1 MHVFRKRLCFLLGAV
16 LVLLL
21 ASFTYHRL
29 ALQRE
34 KASLNPMGQMVSVN
48 GHDMSV
54 FVKGNGPQTLVFL
67 SGAGTASPILDF
79 KDLYDGLSKQYKIV
93 VVERAGYGYSED
105 TSKSRDVSEVLSETR
120 QALAKAHVSGPYIIL
135 SHSMASLETLLW
147 QEKYPSEIQ
156 AVIGLD
162 WALPESYAHL
172 KMHSQILRMA
182 RLGSQLGLLRYIPSR
197 LYVPNE
203 NLSSRD
209 RRLYQRIAYRQILS
223 QAMLNESLSVKGN
236 AKKVD
241 AKINSQIPT
250 LLLVSNGEGTSF
262 SKEEWRN
269 YAARFAKDQKNIE
282 LTFYDAPHYLYHYQT
297 KEVVAKIEDFIK
309 GTTDYTN
316 LCY

>member
-1 MHVFRKRLCFLLGAV
+1 MHVFRKRLLFLLGLV
-16 LVLLL
+16 LFLLL
-21 ASFTYHRL
+21 ASFIYHRL
-29 ALQRE
+29 GLQRE
-34 KASLNPMGQMVSVN
+34 KASLNTMGQMVSVN

-54 FVKGNGPQTLVFL
+54 FVKGEGAQTLVFL

-162 WALPESYAHL
+162 WALPKSYAHL

-182 RLGSQLGLLRYIPSR
+182 RLGSQLGLLRYIP
-197 LYVPNE
+197 NE
-203 NLSSRD
+203 NLSSSD

-223 QAMLNESLSVKGN
+223 QAMLNESLSVKEN

-241 AKINSQIPT
+241 TKIYSQIPT
-250 LLLVSNGEGTSF
+250 LLLVSNGEGTGF
-262 SKEEWRN
+262 SQEEWRH
-269 YAARFAKDQKNIE
+269 YATRFAKDQENIE

-309 GTTDYTN
+309 EITD
-316 LCY
+316 

>member
-1 MHVFRKRLCFLLGAV
+1 MHVFRKRLLFLLGAV
-16 LVLLL
+16 LLLL
-21 ASFTYHRL
+21 LSSFTYHRL
-29 ALQRE
+29 SLQRE

-105 TSKSRDVSEVLSETR
+105 TSKSRDVYEVLSETR

-156 AVIGLD
+156 AIIGLD
-162 WALPESYAHL
+162 WALPESYSQL
-172 KMHSQILRMA
+172 RMHSQILRMA

-203 NLSSRD
+203 NLSSSD

-241 AKINSQIPT
+241 AKINSQIST

-309 GTTDYTN
+309 GTTD
-316 LCY
+316 

>member
-1 MHVFRKRLCFLLGAV
+1 MHVFMKRLLFLMGAV

-21 ASFTYHRL
+21 ASFIYHRL

-120 QALAKAHVSGPYIIL
+120 QALAKAQVSGPYIIL

-147 QEKYPSEIQ
+147 QEKYPSEIK
-156 AVIGLD
+156 AIIGLD
-162 WALPESYAHL
+162 WALPESYSQL
-172 KMHSQILRMA
+172 RMHSQILRMA

-203 NLSSRD
+203 NLSSSD

-223 QAMLNESLSVKGN
+223 QAMLNESLSVKEN

-241 AKINSQIPT
+241 DKIDSQIPT

-309 GTTDYTN
+309 GTTD
-316 LCY
+316 

>member
-1 MHVFRKRLCFLLGAV
+1 M
-16 LVLLL
+16 LL

-34 KASLNPMGQMVSVN
+34 KASLKPMGQMVSVN
-48 GHDMSV
+48 GHEMSI
-54 FVKGNGPQTLVFL
+54 FVKGEGPQTLVFL

-120 QALAKAHVSGPYIIL
+120 QALARAHVSGPYIIL

-147 QEKYPSEIQ
+147 QEKYPSEVKAI
-156 AVIGLD
+156 IGLD

-172 KMHSQILRMA
+172 KMHPQILRMA

-203 NLSSRD
+203 NLSSSD

-223 QAMLNESLSVKGN
+223 QAMLNESLSVKEN

-241 AKINSQIPT
+241 AKIDSQIPT

-309 GTTDYTN
+309 GTTD
-316 LCY
+316 

>member
-1 MHVFRKRLCFLLGAV
+1 MHVFMKRLLFLMGAV

-21 ASFTYHRL
+21 ASFIYHRL
-29 ALQRE
+29 AFQRE

-54 FVKGNGPQTLVFL
+54 FVKGNSPQTLVFL

-105 TSKSRDVSEVLSETR
+105 TSKSRDVYEVLSETR

-156 AVIGLD
+156 AIIGLD
-162 WALPESYAHL
+162 WALPESYYQI
-172 KMHSQILRMA
+172 KMHPQMLSMA
-182 RLGSQLGLLRYIPSR
+182 RWGSQLGLLRYLPSR
-197 LYVPNE
+197 LYMPNE
-203 NLSSRD
+203 NLSSSD

-223 QAMLNESLSVKGN
+223 QAMLNESLSVKEN

-262 SKEEWRN
+262 SQEEWRH
-269 YAARFAKDQKNIE
+269 YATRFAKDQKNIE

-297 KEVVAKIEDFIK
+297 TEVVAKIEDFIK
-309 GTTDYTN
+309 GTTD
-316 LCY
+316 

>member
-1 MHVFRKRLCFLLGAV
+1 MHVFMKRLLFLMGAV

-21 ASFTYHRL
+21 ASFIYHRL

-147 QEKYPSEIQ
+147 QEKYPSEIK
-156 AVIGLD
+156 AIIGLD

-172 KMHSQILRMA
+172 KMHPQILRMA

-197 LYVPNE
+197 LYVPNA
-203 NLSSRD
+203 NLSSSD
-209 RRLYQRIAYRQILS
+209 RRLYQRIAYCQILS
-223 QAMLNESLSVKGN
+223 QAMLNESLSVKEN

-309 GTTDYTN
+309 GTTD
-316 LCY
+316 

>member
-1 MHVFRKRLCFLLGAV
+1 MHVFMKRLLFLMGAV

-21 ASFTYHRL
+21 ASFIYHRL

-120 QALAKAHVSGPYIIL
+120 QALAKAQVSGPYIIL

-162 WALPESYAHL
+162 WALPESYSQL
-172 KMHSQILRMA
+172 RMHSQILRMA

-203 NLSSRD
+203 NLSSSD

-223 QAMLNESLSVKGN
+223 KAMLNESLSVKEN
-236 AKKVD
+236 AKKVTSSID
-241 AKINSQIPT
+241 LQIPT
-250 LLLVSNGEGTSF
+250 LLMVSDGEGTGF
-262 SKEEWRN
+262 SQEDWRH
-269 YAARFAKDQKNIE
+269 YATSFAKDQKNIE
-282 LTFYDAPHYLYHYQT
+282 VTFYDAPHYLYHYQT
-297 KEVVAKIEDFIK
+297 KEVAAKIEEFIK
-309 GTTDYTN
+309 KTTD
-316 LCY
+316 

>member
-1 MHVFRKRLCFLLGAV
+1 MHVFMKRLLFLMGAV

-21 ASFTYHRL
+21 ASFIYHRL
-29 ALQRE
+29 DLQRE
-34 KASLNPMGQMVSVN
+34 KTSLNPMGQMVSVN

-79 KDLYDGLSKQYKIV
+79 KDLYDGLSKKYKIV

-120 QALAKAHVSGPYIIL
+120 QALAKAQVSGPYIIL

-147 QEKYPSEIQ
+147 QEKYPSEIK
-156 AVIGLD
+156 AIIGLD
-162 WALPESYAHL
+162 WALPESYSQL
-172 KMHSQILRMA
+172 RMHSQILRMA
-182 RLGSQLGLLRYIPSR
+182 RLGSRLGLLRYIPSR

-203 NLSSRD
+203 NLSSSD

-223 QAMLNESLSVKGN
+223 QAMLNESLSVKEN

-241 AKINSQIPT
+241 AKIDSQIPT

-269 YAARFAKDQKNIE
+269 YAARFAKDQENIE

-309 GTTDYTN
+309 GTTD
-316 LCY
+316 

>member
-1 MHVFRKRLCFLLGAV
+1 MHVFMKRLLFLMGAV

-21 ASFTYHRL
+21 ASFIYHRL

-120 QALAKAHVSGPYIIL
+120 QALAKAQVSGPYIIL

-147 QEKYPSEIQ
+147 QEKYPSEIK
-156 AVIGLD
+156 AIIGLD
-162 WALPESYAHL
+162 WALPESYSQL
-172 KMHSQILRMA
+172 RMHSQILRMA

-203 NLSSRD
+203 NLSSSD

-241 AKINSQIPT
+241 AKINSQIST

-269 YAARFAKDQKNIE
+269 YATRFAKDQKNIE

-309 GTTDYTN
+309 GTTD
-316 LCY
+316 

>member
-1 MHVFRKRLCFLLGAV
+1 MPVFMKRLCFLQGLV

-21 ASFTYHRL
+21 TSFTYHRL

-79 KDLYDGLSKQYKIV
+79 KDLYDGLSKEYKIV
-93 VVERAGYGYSED
+93 LVERAGYGYSED
-105 TSKSRDVSEVLSETR
+105 TSKSRDVSVILSETR
-120 QALAKAHVSGPYIIL
+120 QALAKAQVSGPYIIL

-147 QEKYPSEIQ
+147 QEKYPSEIK
-156 AVIGLD
+156 AIIGLD
-162 WALPESYAHL
+162 WALPESYL
-172 KMHSQILRMA
+172 QLRMHSQILRMA
-182 RLGSQLGLLRYIPSR
+182 RLGSQLGLLRYLPSR
-197 LYVPNE
+197 LYMPNE
-203 NLSSRD
+203 NLSSSD

-223 QAMLNESLSVKGN
+223 KAMLNESLSVKEN
-236 AKKVD
+236 AKKVTSSID
-241 AKINSQIPT
+241 SHIPI
-250 LLLVSNGEGTSF
+250 LLMVSDGEGTVF
-262 SKEEWRN
+262 SQEEWRN

-309 GTTDYTN
+309 GTTD
-316 LCY
+316 

>member
-1 MHVFRKRLCFLLGAV
+1 MPVFMKRLLFLMGAV

-21 ASFTYHRL
+21 ASFIYHRL

-79 KDLYDGLSKQYKIV
+79 KDLYNGLSKQYKIV

-135 SHSMASLETLLW
+135 SHSMSSLETLLW

-162 WALPESYAHL
+162 WALPESYL
-172 KMHSQILRMA
+172 QLRMHSQILRMA
-182 RLGSQLGLLRYIPSR
+182 RLGSQLGLLRYLPSR
-197 LYVPNE
+197 LYMPNE
-203 NLSSRD
+203 NLSSSD

-223 QAMLNESLSVKGN
+223 QAMLNESLSVKEN
-236 AKKVD
+236 AKKVTSSID
-241 AKINSQIPT
+241 SHIPT
-250 LLLVSNGEGTSF
+250 LLMVSHGEGTVF
-262 SKEEWRN
+262 SQEEWRH
-269 YAARFAKDQKNIE
+269 YATRFAKDQEKIE

-309 GTTDYTN
+309 GTTD
-316 LCY
+316 

>member
-1 MHVFRKRLCFLLGAV
+1 MHVFMKRLLFLMGAV

-34 KASLNPMGQMVSVN
+34 KASLNPMGQMVSVK

-156 AVIGLD
+156 AIIGLD
-162 WALPESYAHL
+162 WALPESYSQL
-172 KMHSQILRMA
+172 RMHSQILRMA

-203 NLSSRD
+203 NLSSSD

-241 AKINSQIPT
+241 AKIDSQIPT

-262 SKEEWRN
+262 SQEEWRH
-269 YAARFAKDQKNIE
+269 YATRFAKDQKNIE

-297 KEVVAKIEDFIK
+297 KEVVAKIEDFIE
-309 GTTDYTN
+309 GTTD
-316 LCY
+316 

>member
-1 MHVFRKRLCFLLGAV
+1 MTMHVFMKRLLFLMGAV

-21 ASFTYHRL
+21 ASFIYHRL

-105 TSKSRDVSEVLSETR
+105 TSKSREVSEVLSETR
-120 QALAKAHVSGPYIIL
+120 QALAKAQVSGPYIIL

-156 AVIGLD
+156 AIIGLD
-162 WALPESYAHL
+162 WALPESYSQL
-172 KMHSQILRMA
+172 RMHSQILRMA

-203 NLSSRD
+203 NLSSSD

-223 QAMLNESLSVKGN
+223 QAMLNESLSVKEN

-241 AKINSQIPT
+241 AKIDSQIPT

-309 GTTDYTN
+309 GTTD
-316 LCY
+316 

>member
-1 MHVFRKRLCFLLGAV
+1 MHVFMKRLLFLMGAV

-21 ASFTYHRL
+21 ANFIYHRL

-120 QALAKAHVSGPYIIL
+120 QALAKAQVSGPYIIL

-147 QEKYPSEIQ
+147 QEKYPSEIK
-156 AVIGLD
+156 AIIGLD

-203 NLSSRD
+203 NLSSSD

-241 AKINSQIPT
+241 AKIDSQIPT
-250 LLLVSNGEGTSF
+250 LLMVSNGEGTGF
-262 SKEEWRN
+262 GQEEWRN

-309 GTTDYTN
+309 GTTD
-316 LCY
+316 

>member
-1 MHVFRKRLCFLLGAV
+1 MHVFMKRLLFLMGAV

-21 ASFTYHRL
+21 ASFIYHRL

-120 QALAKAHVSGPYIIL
+120 QALAKAQVSGPYIIL

-147 QEKYPSEIQ
+147 QEKYPSEIK
-156 AVIGLD
+156 AIIGLD
-162 WALPESYAHL
+162 WALPESYSQL
-172 KMHSQILRMA
+172 RMHSQILRMA

-203 NLSSRD
+203 NLSSSD

-269 YAARFAKDQKNIE
+269 YATRFAKDQKNIE

-309 GTTDYTN
+309 GTTD
-316 LCY
+316 

>member
-1 MHVFRKRLCFLLGAV
+1 MHVFMKRLLFLMGAV

-21 ASFTYHRL
+21 ASFIYHRL

-120 QALAKAHVSGPYIIL
+120 QALAKAQVSGPYIIL

-147 QEKYPSEIQ
+147 QEKYPSEIK
-156 AVIGLD
+156 AIIGLD
-162 WALPESYAHL
+162 WALSESYSQL
-172 KMHSQILRMA
+172 RMHSQILRMA
-182 RLGSQLGLLRYIPSR
+182 RLGSQLGLSRYIPSR

-203 NLSSRD
+203 NLSSSD

-269 YAARFAKDQKNIE
+269 YATRFAKDQKNIE

-309 GTTDYTN
+309 GTTD
-316 LCY
+316 

>member
-1 MHVFRKRLCFLLGAV
+1 MPVFMKRLCFLLGLV

-21 ASFTYHRL
+21 TSFTYHRL

-34 KASLNPMGQMVSVN
+34 KTSLNPMGQMVSVN

-79 KDLYDGLSKQYKIV
+79 KDLYDGLSKEYKIV
-93 VVERAGYGYSED
+93 LVERAGYGYSED
-105 TSKSRDVSEVLSETR
+105 TSKSRDVSVILSETR
-120 QALAKAHVSGPYIIL
+120 QALAKAQVSGPYIIL

-147 QEKYPSEIQ
+147 QEKYPSEIK
-156 AVIGLD
+156 AIIGLD
-162 WALPESYAHL
+162 WALPESYL
-172 KMHSQILRMA
+172 QLRMHSQILRMA
-182 RLGSQLGLLRYIPSR
+182 RLGSQLGLLRYLPSR
-197 LYVPNE
+197 LYMPNE
-203 NLSSRD
+203 NLSSSD

-223 QAMLNESLSVKGN
+223 QAMLNESLSVKEN

-241 AKINSQIPT
+241 AKIDSQIPT
-250 LLLVSNGEGTSF
+250 LLLVSNGEGMGF
-262 SKEEWRN
+262 SQEEWRN

-309 GTTDYTN
+309 GTTD
-316 LCY
+316 

>member
-1 MHVFRKRLCFLLGAV
+1 MHVFMKRLLFLMGAV

-21 ASFTYHRL
+21 ASFIYHRL

-120 QALAKAHVSGPYIIL
+120 QALAKAQVSGPYIIL

-147 QEKYPSEIQ
+147 QEKYPSEIK
-156 AVIGLD
+156 AIIGLD
-162 WALPESYAHL
+162 WALPESYSQL
-172 KMHSQILRMA
+172 RMHSQILRMA

-203 NLSSRD
+203 NLSSSD

-236 AKKVD
+236 TKKVD

-269 YAARFAKDQKNIE
+269 YATRFAKDQKNIE

-309 GTTDYTN
+309 GTTD
-316 LCY
+316 

>member
-1 MHVFRKRLCFLLGAV
+1 MHVFMKRLLFLMGAV

-21 ASFTYHRL
+21 ASFIYHRL

-120 QALAKAHVSGPYIIL
+120 QALAKAQVSGPYIIL

-147 QEKYPSEIQ
+147 QEKYPSEIK
-156 AVIGLD
+156 AIIGLD

-172 KMHSQILRMA
+172 KIHSQILRMA

-203 NLSSRD
+203 NLSSSD

-223 QAMLNESLSVKGN
+223 QAMLNESLSVKEN

-241 AKINSQIPT
+241 AKIDSQIPT

-282 LTFYDAPHYLYHYQT
+282 LTFYDAPHYLYHYRT

-309 GTTDYTN
+309 ETTD
-316 LCY
+316 

>member
-1 MHVFRKRLCFLLGAV
+1 MHVFMKRLLFLMGAV

-21 ASFTYHRL
+21 ASFIYHRL

-105 TSKSRDVSEVLSETR
+105 TSKFRDVSEVLSETR
-120 QALAKAHVSGPYIIL
+120 QALAKAQVSGPYIIL

-162 WALPESYAHL
+162 WALPESYSQL
-172 KMHSQILRMA
+172 RMHSQILRMA

-203 NLSSRD
+203 NLSSSD

-223 QAMLNESLSVKGN
+223 QAMLNESLSVKRN

-309 GTTDYTN
+309 GTTD
-316 LCY
+316 

>member
-1 MHVFRKRLCFLLGAV
+1 MHVFMKRLLFLMGAV

-156 AVIGLD
+156 AIIGLD
-162 WALPESYAHL
+162 WALPESYSQL
-172 KMHSQILRMA
+172 RMHSQILRMA

-203 NLSSRD
+203 NLSSSD

-241 AKINSQIPT
+241 AKIDSQIPT

-262 SKEEWRN
+262 SQEEWRH
-269 YAARFAKDQKNIE
+269 YATRFAKDQKNIE

-309 GTTDYTN
+309 GTTD
-316 LCY
+316 

>member
-1 MHVFRKRLCFLLGAV
+1 MHVFRKRLLFLLGAV

-34 KASLNPMGQMVSVN
+34 KASLKPMGQMVSVN
-48 GHDMSV
+48 GHEMSI
-54 FVKGNGPQTLVFL
+54 FVKGEGPQTLVFL
-67 SGAGTASPILDF
+67 SGAGIASPILDF

-147 QEKYPSEIQ
+147 QEKYPSEVKAI
-156 AVIGLD
+156 IGLD

-172 KMHSQILRMA
+172 KMYPQILRMA
-182 RLGSQLGLLRYIPSR
+182 RWGSQLGLLRSLPSR
-197 LYVPNE
+197 LYVPNA
-203 NLSSRD
+203 NLSSSD

-223 QAMLNESLSVKGN
+223 KAMLNESLSVKEN
-236 AKKVD
+236 AKKVTSSID
-241 AKINSQIPT
+241 SQIPT
-250 LLLVSNGEGTSF
+250 LLMVSNGEGTGF
-262 SKEEWRN
+262 SQEDWRY
-269 YAARFAKDQKNIE
+269 YASSFAKDQKNIAV
-282 LTFYDAPHYLYHYQT
+282 TFYDSPHYLYHYQT
-297 KEVVAKIEDFIK
+297 KEVAAKIEEFIK
-309 GTTDYTN
+309 ETID
-316 LCY
+316 

>member
-1 MHVFRKRLCFLLGAV
+1 MHVFMKRLLFLMGAV

-21 ASFTYHRL
+21 ASFIYHRL

-120 QALAKAHVSGPYIIL
+120 QALAKAQVSGPYIIL

-147 QEKYPSEIQ
+147 QEKYPSEIK
-156 AVIGLD
+156 AIIGLD
-162 WALPESYAHL
+162 WALPESYSQL
-172 KMHSQILRMA
+172 RMHSQILRMA

-203 NLSSRD
+203 NLSSSD

-223 QAMLNESLSVKGN
+223 QAMLNESLSVNEN

-262 SKEEWRN
+262 SQEDWRH
-269 YAARFAKDQKNIE
+269 YATSFTKDQKNIE
-282 LTFYDAPHYLYHYQT
+282 VTFYDSPHYLYHYQT
-297 KEVVAKIEDFIK
+297 KEVAAKIEEFIK
-309 GTTDYTN
+309 KTTD
-316 LCY
+316 

>member
-1 MHVFRKRLCFLLGAV
+1 MHVFMKRLLFLMGAV

-21 ASFTYHRL
+21 ASFIYHRL

-79 KDLYDGLSKQYKIV
+79 KDLYDGLSKKYKIV

-156 AVIGLD
+156 AIIGLD
-162 WALPESYAHL
+162 WALPESYSQL
-172 KMHSQILRMA
+172 RMHSQILRMA

-203 NLSSRD
+203 NLSSSD

-241 AKINSQIPT
+241 AKINSQIST

-269 YAARFAKDQKNIE
+269 YATRFAKDQKNIE
-282 LTFYDAPHYLYHYQT
+282 LTFYDAPHYLYHYRT

-309 GTTDYTN
+309 GTTD
-316 LCY
+316 

>member
-1 MHVFRKRLCFLLGAV
+1 MHVFMKRLLFLMGAV

-21 ASFTYHRL
+21 ASFIYHRL

-156 AVIGLD
+156 AIIGLD
-162 WALPESYAHL
+162 WALPESYSQL
-172 KMHSQILRMA
+172 RMHPQILRMA

-203 NLSSRD
+203 NLSSSD

-241 AKINSQIPT
+241 AKIDSQIPT

-269 YAARFAKDQKNIE
+269 YATRFAKDQKNIE
-282 LTFYDAPHYLYHYQT
+282 LTFYDAPHYFYHYQT

-309 GTTDYTN
+309 GTTD
-316 LCY
+316 

>member
-1 MHVFRKRLCFLLGAV
+1 MHVFMKRLLFLMGAV

-21 ASFTYHRL
+21 ASFIYHRL

-79 KDLYDGLSKQYKIV
+79 KDLYDGLSKKYKIV

-120 QALAKAHVSGPYIIL
+120 QALAKAQVSGPYIIL

-147 QEKYPSEIQ
+147 QEKYPSEIK
-156 AVIGLD
+156 AIIGLD
-162 WALPESYAHL
+162 WALPESYSQL
-172 KMHSQILRMA
+172 RMHSQILRMA
-182 RLGSQLGLLRYIPSR
+182 RLGSRLGLLRYIPSR

-203 NLSSRD
+203 NLSSSD

-269 YAARFAKDQKNIE
+269 YAARFAKDQENIE

-309 GTTDYTN
+309 GTTD
-316 LCY
+316 

>member
-1 MHVFRKRLCFLLGAV
+1 MHVFMKRLLFLMGAV

-21 ASFTYHRL
+21 ASFIYHRL

-48 GHDMSV
+48 GHDMSI

-120 QALAKAHVSGPYIIL
+120 QALAKAQVSGPYIIL

-147 QEKYPSEIQ
+147 QEKYPSEIK
-156 AVIGLD
+156 AIIGLD

-172 KMHSQILRMA
+172 TMHPQILRMA

-203 NLSSRD
+203 NLSSSD

-223 QAMLNESLSVKGN
+223 QAMLNESLSVKEN

-241 AKINSQIPT
+241 DKIDSQIPT

-309 GTTDYTN
+309 GITD
-316 LCY
+316 

>member
-1 MHVFRKRLCFLLGAV
+1 MHVFRKRLLFLLGAV

-34 KASLNPMGQMVSVN
+34 KASLKPMGQMVSVN

-54 FVKGNGPQTLVFL
+54 FVKGEGPQTLVFL

-120 QALAKAHVSGPYIIL
+120 QALAKAQVSGPYIIL

-147 QEKYPSEIQ
+147 QEKYPSEIK
-156 AVIGLD
+156 AIIGLD

-172 KMHSQILRMA
+172 KMHPQILRMA

-203 NLSSRD
+203 NLSSSD

-223 QAMLNESLSVKGN
+223 QAMLNESLSVNEN

-309 GTTDYTN
+309 GTTD
-316 LCY
+316 

>member
-1 MHVFRKRLCFLLGAV
+1 MHVFMKRLLFLMGAV

-21 ASFTYHRL
+21 ASFIYHRL

-120 QALAKAHVSGPYIIL
+120 QALAKAQVSGPYIIL

-147 QEKYPSEIQ
+147 QEKYPSEIK
-156 AVIGLD
+156 AIIGLD
-162 WALPESYAHL
+162 WALPESDSQL
-172 KMHSQILRMA
+172 RMHSQILRMA

-203 NLSSRD
+203 NLSSSD

-241 AKINSQIPT
+241 AKIDSQIPT

-282 LTFYDAPHYLYHYQT
+282 VTFYDAPHYLYHYQT
-297 KEVVAKIEDFIK
+297 KEVVDKIEDFIK
-309 GTTDYTN
+309 GTTD
-316 LCY
+316 

>member
-1 MHVFRKRLCFLLGAV
+1 MHVFMKRLLFLMGAV
-16 LVLLL
+16 LFLLL
-21 ASFTYHRL
+21 ASFIYHRL

-120 QALAKAHVSGPYIIL
+120 QALSKAHVSGPYIIL

-147 QEKYPSEIQ
+147 QEKYPSEIK
-156 AVIGLD
+156 AIIGLD
-162 WALPESYAHL
+162 WALPESYSQL
-172 KMHSQILRMA
+172 RMHSQILRMA

-203 NLSSRD
+203 NPSSSD

-282 LTFYDAPHYLYHYQT
+282 LTFYDAPHYLYHYQS

-309 GTTDYTN
+309 GTTD
-316 LCY
+316 

>member
-1 MHVFRKRLCFLLGAV
+1 MHVFRKRLLFLLGAV

-34 KASLNPMGQMVSVN
+34 KVSLNPMGQMVSVN

-54 FVKGNGPQTLVFL
+54 FVKGEGPQTLVFL

-120 QALAKAHVSGPYIIL
+120 QALAKAQVSGPYIIL

-162 WALPESYAHL
+162 WSLPESYSQL
-172 KMHSQILRMA
+172 RMHSQILRMA

-203 NLSSRD
+203 NLSSSD

-223 QAMLNESLSVKGN
+223 QAMLNESLSVEEN

-297 KEVVAKIEDFIK
+297 KEVVAKIEEFIK
-309 GTTDYTN
+309 GTTD
-316 LCY
+316 

>member
-1 MHVFRKRLCFLLGAV
+1 MTMHVFMKRLLFLMGAV

-21 ASFTYHRL
+21 ASFIYHRL

-105 TSKSRDVSEVLSETR
+105 TSKSREVSEVLSETR
-120 QALAKAHVSGPYIIL
+120 QALAKAQVSGPYIIL

-162 WALPESYAHL
+162 WALPESYSQL
-172 KMHSQILRMA
+172 RMHSQILRMA

-203 NLSSRD
+203 NLSSSD

-223 QAMLNESLSVKGN
+223 QAMLNESLSVKEN

-309 GTTDYTN
+309 GTTD
-316 LCY
+316 

>member
-1 MHVFRKRLCFLLGAV
+1 MHVFMKRLLFLMGAV

-21 ASFTYHRL
+21 ASFIYHRL

-147 QEKYPSEIQ
+147 QEKYPSEIK
-156 AVIGLD
+156 AIIGLD
-162 WALPESYAHL
+162 WALPESYSQL
-172 KMHSQILRMA
+172 RMHSQILRMA

-203 NLSSRD
+203 NLSSSD

-241 AKINSQIPT
+241 AKINSQIST

-269 YAARFAKDQKNIE
+269 YATRFAKDQKNIE
-282 LTFYDAPHYLYHYQT
+282 LTFYDAPHYLYHYRT

-309 GTTDYTN
+309 GTTD
-316 LCY
+316 

>member
-1 MHVFRKRLCFLLGAV
+1 MHVFMKRLLFLMGAV

-21 ASFTYHRL
+21 ASFIYHRL

-120 QALAKAHVSGPYIIL
+120 QALAKAQVSGPYIIL

-147 QEKYPSEIQ
+147 QEKYPSEIK
-156 AVIGLD
+156 AIIGLD

-203 NLSSRD
+203 NLSSSD

-223 QAMLNESLSVKGN
+223 QAMLNESLSVKEN

-241 AKINSQIPT
+241 DKIDSQIPT

-309 GTTDYTN
+309 GITD
-316 LCY
+316 

>member
-1 MHVFRKRLCFLLGAV
+1 MHVFMKRLLFLMGGV

-21 ASFTYHRL
+21 ASFIYHRL
-29 ALQRE
+29 DLQRE

-105 TSKSRDVSEVLSETR
+105 TSKSREVSEVLSETR
-120 QALAKAHVSGPYIIL
+120 QALAKAQVSGPYIIL

-162 WALPESYAHL
+162 WALPESYSQL
-172 KMHSQILRMA
+172 RMHSQILRMA

-203 NLSSRD
+203 NLSSSD

-223 QAMLNESLSVKGN
+223 QAMLNESLSVKEN

-297 KEVVAKIEDFIK
+297 KEVSEKIEEFIK
-309 GTTDYTN
+309 ETTD
-316 LCY
+316 